1 MMKTY
6 KIRLVILAILLLGAT
21 LSVYVAFREER
32 NGILTVAFLDV
43 GQGDAI
49 YIETPSGNQILIDGG
64 PGKTV
69 LRELS
74 KVMPFYDKSIDV
86 VIATHADQDHVGGL
100 PDVLKKYKVNIFM
113 EPGVSGK
120 SSSYK
125 ELEKIITEK
134 SQGLTLG
141 NFKGE
146 TLKKILARRGMIV
159 DLGDGAILQ
168 ILFPDRDPSGMDTNV
183 AGIVARLVYGENEF
197 LLTGDSPIAIENY
210 LVSLGCQGQPLK
222 CPGPKGLPLALAS
235 DVLKVGHHGSKTS
248 TGASFVSAVSPQYA
262 VISVGKDNRYGHPNQ
277 EVLDI
282 LNNFGA
288 KILRTDQSGRI
299 VFKSDGINLEIK

>member
-1 MMKTY
+1 MRIY
-6 KIRLVILAILLLGAT
+6 KIRLVILVVLLLGAT
-21 LSVYVAFREER
+21 LSLYAVFREER
-32 NGILTVAFLDV
+32 SGILTVAFLNV

-49 YIETPSGNQILIDGG
+49 FIDAPNGNQMLIDGG
-64 PGKTV
+64 PGKAV

-74 KVMPFYDKSIDV
+74 KVMPFYDRSIDV

-100 PDVLKKYKVNIFM
+100 PDVLKKYKIGLFL
-113 EPGVSGK
+113 EPGVPGE
-120 SSSYK
+120 SSSYN
-125 ELEKIITEK
+125 ELEKIVAEK

-141 NFKGE
+141 NLEGE
-146 TLKKILARRGMIV
+146 TLKKILARRGMEI

-168 ILFPDRDPSGMDTNV
+168 VIFPDRDPAGMDTNMASVV
-183 AGIVARLVYGENEF
+183 AKMIYGENEF

-210 LVSLGCQGQPLK
+210 LVSLESQGQT
-222 CPGPKGLPLALAS
+222 LAS

-248 TGASFVSAVSPQYA
+248 TSQQFVSVVSPEYA
-262 VISVGKDNRYGHPNQ
+262 IISVGKDNRYGHPNQ
-277 EVLDI
+277 EILDT

-299 VFKSDGINLEIK
+299 VFKSDGLNLEVK